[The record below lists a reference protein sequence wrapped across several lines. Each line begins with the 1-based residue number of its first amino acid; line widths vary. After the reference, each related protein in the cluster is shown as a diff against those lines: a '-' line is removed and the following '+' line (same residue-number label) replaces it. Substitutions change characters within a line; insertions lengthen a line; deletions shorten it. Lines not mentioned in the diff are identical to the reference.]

1 MFFNH
6 MGSREKEKAMF
17 FFQLIECKF
26 YENLIYPEYA
36 EYIMRMYNP
45 AGKYFTNDL
54 FWNRSFCWNLNAGL
68 N

>member
-6 MGSREKEKAMF
+6 MGWREKENSMF

-26 YENLIYPEYA
+26 YENLVYPEYA
-36 EYIMRMYNP
+36 EYIIRMYNP
-45 AGKYFTNDL
+45 ASKYFTNDS
-54 FWNRSFCWNLNAGL
+54 FCNRRFCWNLNAGL